1 MTKQYPEYDIPKR
14 SIKDRVFSQRPSALI
29 IEALLVLV
37 AVVVTIGFLSPAVP
51 VEDNSDAV
59 IAELEAIIAAQEA
72 ALAEAA
78 EVMAEAAESVAIPPT
93 GFLNATAAKNM
104 AWSSLT
110 NEEYRSAIALY
121 DVLIAEGEADLDTYF
136 ARGYA
141 YSMIDE
147 HGLAVQDYSVVL
159 QQLPDDLGSL
169 NNRCWGLSEIEAHD
183 AALADCNKLM
193 SLVPDADYPYLN
205 RGIVYEKMGDMD
217 AAMDD
222 YVEWMKRKK
231 NRVIRNDNLAWE
243 GALEVP
249 MAEGLVYVMPFTAS
263 AGQDVVVTAISSQRD
278 VDADPLV
285 LILDPQGEPLIAN
298 DDTGDWWDSYVHFR
312 APVSGEYAVVLMHAG
327 GSTEGKVE
335 VSFELSGLFTQGND
349 SARFKSDAYRA
360 LMSGDYET
368 ALENFRRALTINRN
382 DAEAMNWLGVT
393 YRYMGEYEASVI
405 HIGMAMRLDES
416 YTLPYLSRGIT
427 FEEMGNSEASAADY
441 YSYAMLNRSRT
452 LFHAELEGDSTF
464 ELPMR
469 EGWVYSIPFDA
480 KRGQVLDIDVSTV
493 APGFVDPLIILIGP
507 EGQALAGDDDIS
519 RSEYDSTINDYK
531 LPASGQYT
539 LVVSHAEGGANG
551 TLNVD
556 VDVANP
562 APMSVADYGMG
573 CSGGGH

>member
-1 MTKQYPEYDIPKR
+1 MTKRYLEYDIPKR
-14 SIKDRVFSQRPSALI
+14 SIKDRILSQRPSALI
-29 IEALLVLV
+29 IEGLLVLV
-37 AVVVTIGFLSPAVP
+37 AVVVTIGFLSPAAP
-51 VEDNSDAV
+51 VKDNSDAV

-78 EVMAEAAESVAIPPT
+78 EAMAQAAETAVLPK

-104 AWSSLT
+104 AWSSLS

-121 DVLIAEGEADLDTYF
+121 DMLIAEGEADVDTYF

-147 HGLAVQDYSVVL
+147 HGLAAQDYSVVL
-159 QQLPDDLGSL
+159 QQQPDALGAL
-169 NNRCWGLSEIEAHD
+169 NNRCWALSEVGAFD
-183 AALADCNKLM
+183 AALADCNTLM

-205 RGIVYEKMGDMD
+205 RGIVYEKMGEMQ

-222 YVEWMKRKK
+222 YVEWIKRKK

-243 GALEVP
+243 GTLELQ
-249 MAEGLVYVMPFTAS
+249 MAEGLVYVLPFNAS
-263 AGQDVVVTAISSQRD
+263 AGQDVVVTAVSSQRD
-278 VDADPLV
+278 LDADPLV
-285 LILDPQGEPLIAN
+285 LILDPQGEPLTAN

-312 APVSGEYAVVLMHAG
+312 APASGEYAVVLTHAG
-327 GSTEGKVE
+327 GSTEGKVD
-335 VSFELSGLFTQGND
+335 VSFEIAGLFTQGND

-360 LMSGDYET
+360 LMSGDYAT
-368 ALENFRRALTINRN
+368 ALENFRRALNINRN

-393 YRYMGEYEASVI
+393 YRYLGEYEASII

-427 FEEMGNSEASAADY
+427 FEEMGNQEASAADY
-441 YSYAMLNRSRT
+441 YRYAMLNRSRT
-452 LFHAELEGDSTF
+452 LFHAELDGDSSF

-480 KRGQVLDIDVSTV
+480 KRGQTLDIDVSTV

-507 EGQALAGDDDIS
+507 EGQALTGDDDIS
-519 RSEYDSTINDYK
+519 RSEYDATISEYK
-531 LPASGQYT
+531 VPASGQYT

-551 TLNVD
+551 TLNVA
-556 VDVANP
+556 VNVANP
-562 APMSVADYGMG
+562 APMSIPSYSGCSEGMG
-573 CSGGGH
+573 H

>member
-14 SIKDRVFSQRPSALI
+14 SIKDRVLSQRPSALI
-29 IEALLVLV
+29 IEGLLVLV
-37 AVVVTIGFLSPAVP
+37 AVVATIGFLAPATP
-51 VEDNSDAV
+51 VDDNSDAV

-78 EVMAEAAESVAIPPT
+78 EAMAQAAELTALPE

-104 AWSSLT
+104 AWSSLS

-121 DVLIAEGEADLDTYF
+121 DMLIAEGEADIDTYF

-147 HGLAVQDYSVVL
+147 HSLAVQDYSVVL
-159 QQLPDDLGSL
+159 QQQPDSLGAL
-169 NNRCWGLSEIEAHD
+169 NNRCWGLSEVGAFD
-183 AALADCNKLM
+183 AALGDCNKLM

-205 RGIVYEKMGDMD
+205 RGIVYEKMGEME

-222 YVEWMKRKK
+222 YVEWIKRKK

-243 GALEVP
+243 GTLELQ
-249 MAEGLVYVMPFTAS
+249 MGEGLVYVLPFNAS
-263 AGQDVVVTAISSQRD
+263 AGQDVVVTAVSSQRD
-278 VDADPLV
+278 LDADPLV
-285 LILDPQGEPLIAN
+285 LILDPQGEPLTAN
-298 DDTGDWWDSYVHFR
+298 DDTGEWWDSYVRFR
-312 APVSGEYAVVLMHAG
+312 APVSGEYAVVLTHAG
-327 GSTEGKVE
+327 GSTEGKVD
-335 VSFELSGLFTQGND
+335 VSFEIAGMFTQGND

-360 LMSGDYET
+360 LMSGDYQV
-368 ALENFRRALTINRN
+368 ALENFRRALNINRN
-382 DAEAMNWLGVT
+382 DAEAMNWLGVA
-393 YRYMGEYEASVI
+393 YRYLGEYESAII

-427 FEEMGNSEASAADY
+427 FEAMGNHEASAADY
-441 YSYAMLNRSRT
+441 YRYAMLNRSRT

-480 KRGQVLDIDVSTV
+480 KRNQVLDIDVSTV

-507 EGQALAGDDDIS
+507 EGQALTGDDDIS
-519 RSEYDSTINDYK
+519 RSEYDATIDEYK
-531 LPASGQYT
+531 APASGQYT

-551 TLNVD
+551 TINVD
-556 VDVANP
+556 VSLANP
-562 APMSVADYGMG
+562 APMSIPGYDG
-573 CSGGGH
+573 CSGIGGH

>member
-14 SIKDRVFSQRPSALI
+14 SIKDRVLSQRPSALI
-29 IEALLVLV
+29 IEGLLVLV
-37 AVVVTIGFLSPAVP
+37 AVVVTIGFLTP
-51 VEDNSDAV
+51 VAPVDDNSDAV
-59 IAELEAIIAAQEA
+59 IAELEAVIAAQEA
-72 ALAEAA
+72 ALAQAA
-78 EVMAEAAESVAIPPT
+78 EAMAQAADSAAVPR
-93 GFLNATAAKNM
+93 GFLNASAAKNM
-104 AWSSLT
+104 AWSSLS

-121 DVLIAEGEADLDTYF
+121 DVLIAEGEAEIDTYF

-141 YSMIDE
+141 YSMIDA
-147 HGLAVQDYSVVL
+147 HGPAVSDYTVVL
-159 QQLPDDLGSL
+159 QQQPDDLAAL
-169 NNRCWGLSEIEAHD
+169 NNRCWALSEVGEIE
-183 AALADCNKLM
+183 AALADCNQLM
-193 SLVPDADYPYLN
+193 SLVPEADYPYLN

-222 YVEWMKRKK
+222 YVEWTKRKK
-231 NRVIRNDNLAWE
+231 TRVIRNDNLAWE
-243 GALEVP
+243 GSLDLQ
-249 MAEGLVYVMPFTAS
+249 MAEGLVYVLPFSAS

-278 VDADPLV
+278 LDADPLV
-285 LILDPQGEPLIAN
+285 LILDPQGQPLTAN

-312 APVSGEYAVVLMHAG
+312 APVSGEYAVVLTHAG
-327 GSTEGKVE
+327 GSTEGSVE
-335 VSFELSGLFTQGND
+335 VSFEISGLFTQGND

-368 ALENFRRALTINRN
+368 ALESFRRALNLNRN

-393 YRYMGEYEASVI
+393 YRYLGEFESSII
-405 HIGMAMRLDES
+405 HIGMAMRLDDS

-427 FEEMGNSEASAADY
+427 FEAMGEREASAADY
-441 YSYAMLNRSRT
+441 YRYAMLNRSRT

-531 LPASGQYT
+531 LPASGTYT

-551 TLNVD
+551 TINVD
-556 VDVANP
+556 VDVTNP
-562 APMSVADYGMG
+562 APMSIPGYDG
-573 CSGGGH
+573 CSGGH